1 MLRMAII
8 GIGWAGVRHIE
19 AIRELGRK
27 LTVAALV
34 DNDAAFLDEKAREL
48 GVEKTYTDYRD
59 ALADPAVDAV
69 SICTPHELHCPMALE
84 AAKAGKHILCEKPL
98 ALHVKDATKMIRTA
112 EDGGVTL
119 YVAESNAYTAQAEY
133 LRRVVES
140 EEPIGELIFAMHI
153 WGFRME
159 EFRYPGRRE
168 WLTRPEMGGTGT
180 WMLHGIHTV
189 AQIRRIFGEV
199 KTVYMRE
206 HHASS
211 FATPEIEGTMVGV
224 LTLENGVP
232 LALAQTC
239 ESKPDGDMKGYQLFG
254 DRGALK
260 AWEQGCQVFLHG
272 AGDAGSSRRARAVQ
286 PYAEQRLSPYAQE
299 MEAFADTVSGAAVG
313 PTTAR
318 SERRSLAV
326 VEAGYLSAA
335 SGEPVDLAARFGR
348 GHLA

>member
-1 MLRMAII
+1 LLRTAII
-8 GIGWAGVRHIE
+8 GTGWAGTRHVE

-27 LTVAALV
+27 LSVAALV
-34 DNDAAFLDEKAREL
+34 DTDADFLAERAREL
-48 GVEKTYTDYRD
+48 GIEKTYTDYRD
-59 ALADPAVDAV
+59 ALADDSVDAV

-98 ALHVKDATKMIRTA
+98 ALHVKDATRMIRAA
-112 EDGGVTL
+112 ERGGVTL
-119 YVAESNAYTAQAEY
+119 YVAENNAYTAQARY

-140 EEPIGELIFAMHI
+140 GEPIGELIFAVHV

-159 EFRYPGRRE
+159 RFRYPGRRE

-180 WMLHGIHTV
+180 WMLHGIHTI

-206 HHASS
+206 HHAGT
-211 FATPEIEGTMVGV
+211 FRTPEIEGSMVGV
-224 LTLENGVP
+224 LTLESGVP

-239 ESKPDGDMKGYQLFG
+239 ESRPGGDMKGYQLFG
-254 DRGALK
+254 DRGSLK
-260 AWEQGCQVFLHG
+260 GWDEGWRVFAHD
-272 AGDAGSSRRARAVQ
+272 AGDAGSAVRAAAVQ
-286 PYAEQRLSPYAQE
+286 PYPEQPLSPYAQE

-313 PTTAR
+313 FTTAR

-335 SGEPVDLAARFGR
+335 SGKPVDLEARFGR
-348 GHLA
+348 GRLA